1 MHRNKFLSF
10 LLGMVAVF
18 AVGSGSIHPAEAYS
32 TLDINSIPKFVIPKS
47 GSQNIINHSI
57 ELEMDSIPTGTAPLF
72 KAKVDIAKETQT
84 IQEMLNLDHNIEIGS
99 LREPS
104 AISRNE
110 FVGLDKSSGRW
121 FYQTDLAYDTGE
133 NVPDEKSAIQIAIN
147 HIQEYDIFPADKLG
161 EPRTSE
167 LTSGDGIAEPE
178 KVLRRDI
185 IFHPTVDGYEVN
197 GVYRICIS
205 IGSNGDIVAVEKLA
219 SEYERVGDVPLKS
232 ESDIENDIVDGNYS
246 LSDAHYRNNLIA
258 TDIDINMYADPESE
272 YIQPVFSITNNDGDM
287 NILVD
292 AMRR

>member
-32 TLDINSIPKFVIPKS
+32 TLDINSIPKLVIPKS

-133 NVPDEKSAIQIAIN
+133 NVPDEKSAIQIA
-147 HIQEYDIFPADKLG
+147 HQSY
-161 EPRTSE
+161 
-167 LTSGDGIAEPE
+167 SGI
-178 KVLRRDI
+178 
-185 IFHPTVDGYEVN
+185 
-197 GVYRICIS
+197 
-205 IGSNGDIVAVEKLA
+205 
-219 SEYERVGDVPLKS
+219 
-232 ESDIENDIVDGNYS
+232 
-246 LSDAHYRNNLIA
+246 
-258 TDIDINMYADPESE
+258 
-272 YIQPVFSITNNDGDM
+272 
-287 NILVD
+287 
-292 AMRR
+292 